1 MERHG
6 LEHAHA
12 MTSSGD
18 FWTTRAVAVGVFI
31 ILSLLLGILCFK
43 EVPKEN
49 HDIIITLAGA
59 MAGSAVTIVSF
70 YFGSSSSSRA
80 KDDTIAALAPAKS
93 ADDLNTAEL
102 ARIKAN
108 A

>member
-1 MERHG
+1 
-6 LEHAHA
+6 
-12 MTSSGD
+12 
-18 FWTTRAVAVGVFI
+18 
-31 ILSLLLGILCFK
+31 
-43 EVPKEN
+43 
-49 HDIIITLAGA
+49 
-59 MAGSAVTIVSF
+59 VTIVSF

-93 ADDLNTAEL
+93 AADDLNTAEL